1 MHDIRQTVVTAM
13 IQSSC
18 IRPLRAL
25 AVGALLAFG
34 TVPVMAPAALAQS
47 DLSGEVRRLRDDLTA
62 LQRQVYRGGTP
73 PATVAGGGGG
83 GELSGEIAIRLSDR
97 IAQLE
102 TQIQQLTGRTEEI
115 DFRTAQM
122 QRRLDKLVEDI
133 DFRLSSLEKAGS
145 APAAAAPAGAPPA
158 QQGAVPPP
166 PAPAVAPPS
175 AAPPA
180 PAAPPAVASRTSDP
194 NTPARPEGVLGTL
207 RTGPGGQVVGATQ
220 APGAATPTPP
230 PAAPAAPPRTASKLQ
245 GNNPTE
251 QYNYAF
257 RLLNQGDYG
266 DAEQAFTEFIK
277 ANPADPLAGN
287 AQYWLAETFYVRK
300 EYEKAAAGFLAGY
313 QKYPKS
319 SKAPDSL
326 VKLGKTLND
335 LNQKQE
341 ACAVFV
347 QFNKDFP
354 NAPTALKALANT
366 ERQRAACR

>member
-18 IRPLRAL
+18 IRSLRAL

-34 TVPVMAPAALAQS
+34 MAPAMAPAAFAQS
-47 DLSGEVRRLRDDLTA
+47 DLSAEVRRLRDDLTA

-73 PATVAGGGGG
+73 PATVPGGGG
-83 GELSGEIAIRLSDR
+83 GEISGEIAIRLSDR

-102 TQIQQLTGRTEEI
+102 SQIQQLTGRTEEI

-133 DFRLSSLEKAGS
+133 DFRLSSLEKAGQAPAS
-145 APAAAAPAGAPPA
+145 APPANAPPA

-166 PAPAVAPPS
+166 PAPAVSPPS

-180 PAAPPAVASRTSDP
+180 AITPPAAASRTSDP

-207 RTGPGGQVVGATQ
+207 RTGPGGQVTGATQ

-230 PAAPAAPPRTASKLQ
+230 PAAPPAAPPRTASKLQ

-277 ANPADPLAGN
+277 QNPGDPLAGN

-354 NAPTALKALANT
+354 NAPTALKAVANT
-366 ERQRAACR
+366 ERQRGSCK